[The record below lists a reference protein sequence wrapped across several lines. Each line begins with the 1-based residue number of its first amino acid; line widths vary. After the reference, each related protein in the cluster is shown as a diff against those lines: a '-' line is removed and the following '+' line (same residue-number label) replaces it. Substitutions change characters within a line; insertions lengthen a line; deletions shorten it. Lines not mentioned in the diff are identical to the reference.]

1 MAHSSEA
8 YAVIPMPA
16 ELRGTS
22 DYWTGWWTVTR
33 NGVPVRHY
41 PPKDRDLAE
50 RFATESCLSA
60 AAHEQ
65 KGRRMSADKKGVH
78 DLDFPAASPD
88 AEHKRDRHKQDHQ
101 PDQRGPY
108 SPLSFFSM

>member
-1 MAHSSEA
+1 MTEAKRFRKEAEECLREAERAISPQA

-50 RFATESCLSA
+50 RFATDLA
-60 AAHEQ
+60 YNRQNAHE
-65 KGRRMSADKKGVH
+65 K
-78 DLDFPAASPD
+78 
-88 AEHKRDRHKQDHQ
+88 
-101 PDQRGPY
+101 
-108 SPLSFFSM
+108 

>member
-1 MAHSSEA
+1 MSYKPNPDNDPNDA

-33 NGVPVRHY
+33 NGGPVRHY

-50 RFATESCLSA
+50 RFATDPAYRQQLTN
-60 AAHEQ
+60 
-65 KGRRMSADKKGVH
+65 KKEDV
-78 DLDFPAASPD
+78 
-88 AEHKRDRHKQDHQ
+88 
-101 PDQRGPY
+101 
-108 SPLSFFSM
+108 